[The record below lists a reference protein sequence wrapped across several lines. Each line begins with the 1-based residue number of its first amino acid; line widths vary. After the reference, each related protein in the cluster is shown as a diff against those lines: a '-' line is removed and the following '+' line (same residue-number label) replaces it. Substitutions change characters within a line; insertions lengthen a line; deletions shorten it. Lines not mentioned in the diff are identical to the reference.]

1 LPGNKQAQGSIPGA
15 SPTEKM
21 TAQKIITATAEYIAR
36 NPRRFPN
43 QPAALNVFGN
53 AADAW
58 EADGA
63 RLERLPRF
71 FSLRPDGKFDFPPIN
86 KLVASARKG

>member
-1 LPGNKQAQGSIPGA
+1 
-15 SPTEKM
+15 M
-21 TAQKIITATAEYIAR
+21 TAQQITAAAADYIAR

-43 QPAALNVFGN
+43 PPAALNVFGN

-58 EADGA
+58 EEDGA

-71 FSLRPDGKFDFPPIN
+71 FSLRPDGKFDFPPSN